1 MFFRQFTHREKLI
14 LGGMVAVLLAV
25 MYVLLVHHPIE
36 ERYLELEASRADA
49 ELALANTQ
57 AKAYRYNSMQAELEE
72 IFSMDEDEITVMP
85 PYDNLNTLLTLFN
98 GIFIGSQPQFSY
110 APPEIHGNVAVR
122 TIRIS
127 YTASSYEQARS
138 ILEQLAA
145 GEIPMKRELVE
156 YRMPDGST
164 SLRELPVPDWIAAEA
179 AGQTPMY
186 QALDH
191 AYEIAEA
198 WCRNPA
204 HAESFPP
211 TVFNITDGEATD
223 CDEEELRTICERI
236 RSLRTC
242 DGHVLL
248 INIHIAP
255 DESQHAVFFPTE
267 EEAAYSNRYAGVL
280 YDCSSPMP
288 EVFNEAI
295 REAKGPGALPPF
307 RGMSYN
313 TSAEQLI
320 AMLNIGS
327 ISVKTE

>member
-1 MFFRQFTHREKLI
+1 MYTQSITRTHRTAFILLI
-14 LGGMVAVLLAV
+14 DGSG
-25 MYVLLVHHPIE
+25 
-36 ERYLELEASRADA
+36 
-49 ELALANTQ
+49 
-57 AKAYRYNSMQAELEE
+57 SMNEE
-72 IFSMDEDEITVMP
+72 ILFHGKRMTKAEAVASITNGMLFELVERARRSDGVRDY
-85 PYDNLNTLLTLFN
+85 YDISVLTYSGDNEVYSLL
-98 GIFIGSQPQFSY
+98 
-110 APPEIHGNVAVR
+110 PEGREMLSVA
-122 TIRIS
+122 
-127 YTASSYEQARS
+127 E
-138 ILEQLAA
+138 LAA

-156 YRMPDGST
+156 YRLPDGST